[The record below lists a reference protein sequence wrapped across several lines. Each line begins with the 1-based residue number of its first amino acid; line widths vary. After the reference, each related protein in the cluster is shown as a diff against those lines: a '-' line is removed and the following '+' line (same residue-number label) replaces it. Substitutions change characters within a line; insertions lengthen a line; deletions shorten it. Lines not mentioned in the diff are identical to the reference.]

1 MPVQVRF
8 AKSALTDLQTIQTW
22 YAEQGVPDVGARLV
36 GDIVKRIERL
46 ADHPDVGRVVPE
58 FGQTVLRE
66 IIYPPFRIVYRRD
79 PNTVRIVRIWR
90 SERQLRL
97 TEHKDKPT

>member
-58 FGQTVLRE
+58 FGQTFLRE
-66 IIYPPFRIVYRRD
+66 IIYPRFASCIGAIQIPCGLCVYGAV
-79 PNTVRIVRIWR
+79 NA
-90 SERQLRL
+90 SFG
-97 TEHKDKPT
+97 

>member
-66 IIYPPFRIVYRRD
+66 IIYPPFRIVYRRESKYRAD
-79 PNTVRIVRIWR
+79 CAYMA
-90 SERQLRL
+90 Q
-97 TEHKDKPT
+97 

>member
-36 GDIVKRIERL
+36 GDIVKT
-46 ADHPDVGRVVPE
+46 D
-58 FGQTVLRE
+58 
-66 IIYPPFRIVYRRD
+66 
-79 PNTVRIVRIWR
+79 
-90 SERQLRL
+90 
-97 TEHKDKPT
+97 

>member
-46 ADHPDVGRVVPE
+46 ADHPDVGHVVPE
-58 FGQTVLRE
+58 FGQTFLRE
-66 IIYPPFRIVYRRD
+66 IIYLPFRIVYRHD

-97 TEHKDKPT
+97 TEHEDKPT

>member
-58 FGQTVLRE
+58 FGQTFLRE
-66 IIYPPFRIVYRRD
+66 IIYPPFRIVYRRGQ
-79 PNTVRIVRIWR
+79 NTVRIVRIWR

-97 TEHKDKPT
+97 TEHEDKPT

>member
-1 MPVQVRF
+1 MSVRIRF
-8 AKSALTDLQTIQTW
+8 AESALTDLQTIQTW

-36 GDIVKRIERL
+36 GDIVKPIERL
-46 ADHPDVGRVVPE
+46 AGHPDVGRVVPE
-58 FGQTVLRE
+58 FGQTFLRE
-66 IIYPPFRIVYRRD
+66 IISPPFRIVYRRD

-97 TEHKDKPT
+97 TEHEGKPT

>member
-1 MPVQVRF
+1 MQ
-8 AKSALTDLQTIQTW
+8 ALVWLATSSNGLNALPII
-22 YAEQGVPDVGARLV
+22 PDVR
-36 GDIVKRIERL
+36 
-46 ADHPDVGRVVPE
+46 HVVPE
-58 FGQTVLRE
+58 FGQTFLRE

-97 TEHKDKPT
+97 TEHEDKPT